1 MMKKLFIGGVLLL
14 STAFAAS
21 AFAAQPEV
29 PADGIKMN
37 RMSKVVIF
45 NHSTH
50 KDIKCT
56 DCHHPV
62 DGKEDF
68 RSCATAGCHDN
79 FDKKDKSVN
88 SLYQAV
94 HKAKDNKFNTCVAC
108 HVATAGD
115 DKDKK
120 KELAGCAKSKCHP

>member
-1 MMKKLFIGGVLLL
+1 MKKLFLLGVCCLLAVFVL
-14 STAFAAS
+14 PSL
-21 AFAAQPEV
+21 AAQPAT
-29 PADGIKMN
+29 PADGIKLEKGGK
-37 RMSKVVIF
+37 KVVVF

-68 RSCATAGCHDN
+68 RSCATAGCHDIL
-79 FDKKDKSVN
+79 DKKDKSVN
-88 SLYQAV
+88 SLYQAM
-94 HKAKDNKFNTCVAC
+94 HKAKGAKFNTCVAC